1 MRVCVCVWKLV
12 MSSTREYSTVKRILG
27 IKRGP
32 VMLYVCV
39 CVSGVKKDF
48 VDNKGD
54 DERQKVETDLIYCFF
69 LPSRKKG
76 LATKTPPRT
85 FRLCGIRRSSP
96 KPGLPLTLPAQ
107 FILQRH
113 TCNGHVDVRTCC
125 WVLRQLSQLGLYYVA
140 NMYILSYLKGGYVK
154 RRVHKSVT

>member
-1 MRVCVCVWKLV
+1 MQQYPAYLCGLRLEVLLARLVSLVSTSHFCACVCVWKLV

-76 LATKTPPRT
+76 LATKTPPGL
-85 FRLCGIRRSSP
+85 FGFAGSADHPRSQACLSP
-96 KPGLPLTLPAQ
+96 FPLTSVHPSE
-107 FILQRH
+107 
-113 TCNGHVDVRTCC
+113 T
-125 WVLRQLSQLGLYYVA
+125 YVQWP
-140 NMYILSYLKGGYVK
+140 
-154 RRVHKSVT
+154 R

>member
-1 MRVCVCVWKLV
+1 MQQYPAYLCGLRLEVLLARLVSLVSTSHFCACVCVWKLV

-76 LATKTPPRT
+76 LATKPPRT

-96 KPGLPLTLPAQ
+96 KPGLPLTLPAH
-107 FILQRH
+107 FSSSFRDIRAMATL
-113 TCNGHVDVRTCC
+113 
-125 WVLRQLSQLGLYYVA
+125 
-140 NMYILSYLKGGYVK
+140 M
-154 RRVHKSVT
+154 